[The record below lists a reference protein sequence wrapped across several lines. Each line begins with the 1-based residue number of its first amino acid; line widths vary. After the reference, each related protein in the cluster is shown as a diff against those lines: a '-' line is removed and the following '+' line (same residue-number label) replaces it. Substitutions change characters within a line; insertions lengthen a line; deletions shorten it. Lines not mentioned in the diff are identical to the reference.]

1 MYFLRPVSGTITS
14 YVVIC
19 HNNVSSSVL
28 QWLMCFSVG
37 AHTPIFQVSLQIQ
50 CGLQLQ
56 KGTVSFVPSMF
67 PAQRKAN
74 RPECC
79 GIPMMRKHTAD
90 RWGYRGKHERT
101 TRDMQEGDCRLKS
114 VECTAENKLV
124 MCQRQNGCD
133 RDTVGRHKV
142 PVSENQ
148 RWPAVKHLKH
158 PQPDQL
164 MIHKAGFGRLSHATY
179 LFIYRVMFRVLK
191 DILRELE

>member
-1 MYFLRPVSGTITS
+1 MLAALSFSGWCVFLWVPTPQFSRLA
-14 YVVIC
+14 YRY
-19 HNNVSSSVL
+19 SVDCSFKKGQSHLFL
-28 QWLMCFSVG
+28 QCLEC
-37 AHTPIFQVSLQIQ
+37 
-50 CGLQLQ
+50 CG
-56 KGTVSFVPSMF
+56 F
-67 PAQRKAN
+67 
-74 RPECC
+74 ECC

-133 RDTVGRHKV
+133 RDSVGRHKV

-191 DILRELE
+191 DILRELEWSQNTKHI